1 MGKPY
6 FESDIAAL
14 TIVCDVANALK
25 ITDPTIKRNTLI
37 DIKNQIKK

>member
-6 FESDIAAL
+6 FELDSTNISV
-14 TIVCDVANALK
+14 VCDVANALT
-25 ITDPTIKRNTLI
+25 ITNSTIKRNTLI